1 MARISLWRV
10 LSLAAVILLVFTQV
24 ILTVSADDV
33 TIETEESTYETEFKD
48 ESEDESPTVRVV
60 SPVTPSNSNGFKR
73 ICIALFGNYDPVI
86 VEYNYT
92 NSNGYT
98 STLREVEP
106 DYAWMISV
114 AIFAIVVFCVFRFVG
129 GLFKRG

>member
-1 MARISLWRV
+1 MV
-10 LSLAAVILLVFTQV
+10 AVVLLVFAQ
-24 ILTVSADDV
+24 IALTVSADDV
-33 TIETEESTYETEFKD
+33 TTETEDSISETEYTD
-48 ESEDESPTVRVV
+48 ESENEPPAVRVV
-60 SPVTPSNSNGFKR
+60 SPVTPSNSNGFKSV
-73 ICIALFGNYDPVI
+73 CIALFGNYDPVI

-114 AIFAIVVFCVFRFVG
+114 AVFGIVIFCVFRFVG